1 MKPNRVATPARVLF
15 AAVLSLA
22 ACGDPATAPP
32 IPSPWFVGTWRAVTV
47 DGVPVPARLVTGT
60 ARIRVDSLSVSFGSG
75 VIHSFSRA
83 ETLELSKDVSLDC
96 GGLVER
102 TVKGDTVFVTG
113 SYRGMNSCPYAQLS
127 GRRFVRDGERLAHEW
142 EGRRYSL
149 AKVAP

>member
-22 ACGDPATAPP
+22 ACGEPATAPAL
-32 IPSPWFVGTWRAVTV
+32 PSPWFVGTWRAVTV
-47 DGVPVPARLVTGT
+47 DGVPLPARLVAGS
-60 ARIRVDSLSVSFGSG
+60 ARVRVDSLSVSFGAG

-96 GGLVER
+96 GGLVDR

-113 SYRGMNSCPYAQLS
+113 AYQGLNSCPSAQLS
-127 GRRFVRDGERLAHEW
+127 GRRFVRDGARMTHAWAGRTFVLARE
-142 EGRRYSL
+142 
-149 AKVAP
+149 